1 MGAAGKRVREGTPGE
16 AERGVG
22 HPAGVCH
29 QHRGPGAALA
39 RELAETHWI
48 FLYIVY
54 RLVGKG
60 FWSKEV
66 WISKNDLNLFF
77 ES

>member
-1 MGAAGKRVREGTPGE
+1 MGAAGSALGRAHQERP
-16 AERGVG
+16 ERGVG

-77 ES
+77 